1 METCRHRGTP
11 EPPAQHPQGTD
22 GRPSPSPSPGTCL
35 RGRPRWRAGRS
46 VGSPVRGGP
55 PSPTPPGGPLR
66 HMSNGSASRPGASAV
81 TGGTRG
87 AARCSLRFGAVT
99 PREAGCTLHLR
110 SFVRKLGGG
119 HSFIGHREEEATNGP
134 CLAPGR
140 PEEPRMT
147 WQPRAHPRANP
158 AMGRRLGL
166 QTAWRAG
173 AQAPLEA
180 DPGRRARARGQC
192 PVRGP
197 WRERP
202 GLRGCCRRT
211 SQGPPQLLPWRGPEL
226 RGWSATPAPAP
237 PRGAQRNGEQ
247 PAMLSPAVT

>member
-1 METCRHRGTP
+1 MQTKGDTGASCTAPTGHRRAPQPQPQPGNLPPRTPQVACRALGGQPCPGGTP
-11 EPPAQHPQGTD
+11 VTHPSGRSPPAHEQWQRLSAGGVCSD
-22 GRPSPSPSPGTCL
+22 GRNP
-35 RGRPRWRAGRS
+35 GRS
-46 VGSPVRGGP
+46 PMLPPLWSCDPSGSRLHSAP
-55 PSPTPPGGPLR
+55 PFLR
-66 HMSNGSASRPGASAV
+66 PK
-81 TGGTRG
+81 T
-87 AARCSLRFGAVT
+87 
-99 PREAGCTLHLR
+99 
-110 SFVRKLGGG
+110 GGG

-226 RGWSATPAPAP
+226 RGWSASPAPAP

>member
-1 METCRHRGTP
+1 
-11 EPPAQHPQGTD
+11 
-22 GRPSPSPSPGTCL
+22 
-35 RGRPRWRAGRS
+35 
-46 VGSPVRGGP
+46 
-55 PSPTPPGGPLR
+55 
-66 HMSNGSASRPGASAV
+66 
-81 TGGTRG
+81 
-87 AARCSLRFGAVT
+87 
-99 PREAGCTLHLR
+99 
-110 SFVRKLGGG
+110 
-119 HSFIGHREEEATNGP
+119 
-134 CLAPGR
+134 
-140 PEEPRMT
+140 MT

-211 SQGPPQLLPWRGPEL
+211 SQGPPQLLPWRDRSSGAGRPALLLRRPAVL
-226 RGWSATPAPAP
+226 RGTASSL
-237 PRGAQRNGEQ
+237 RC
-247 PAMLSPAVT
+247 

>member
-1 METCRHRGTP
+1 ML
-11 EPPAQHPQGTD
+11 PPLWSCDPSGSRLHSAPPFL
-22 GRPSPSPSPGTCL
+22 RPKT
-35 RGRPRWRAGRS
+35 
-46 VGSPVRGGP
+46 
-55 PSPTPPGGPLR
+55 
-66 HMSNGSASRPGASAV
+66 
-81 TGGTRG
+81 
-87 AARCSLRFGAVT
+87 
-99 PREAGCTLHLR
+99 
-110 SFVRKLGGG
+110 GGG

-197 WRERP
+197 WRDPTQACIRGSGLDSGGAAGGP
-202 GLRGCCRRT
+202 ARGLRSCCPGGDRSSGAGRPPCSCAAPRCSEERRAACDAESCRHLSHQT
-211 SQGPPQLLPWRGPEL
+211 QHC
-226 RGWSATPAPAP
+226 A
-237 PRGAQRNGEQ
+237 
-247 PAMLSPAVT
+247 LSPPPTLIVPKSLLFLPHPVGGRVSGREQGVVSTWQGG